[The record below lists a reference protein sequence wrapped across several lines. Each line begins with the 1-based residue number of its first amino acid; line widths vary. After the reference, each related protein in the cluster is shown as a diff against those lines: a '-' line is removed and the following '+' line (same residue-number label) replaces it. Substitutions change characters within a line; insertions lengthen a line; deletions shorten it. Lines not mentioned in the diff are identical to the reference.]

1 MPARRLSVTLPEDIL
16 DILKTK
22 TNRSSFIA
30 ESIREKAINDKRREI
45 RSAAK
50 RLQEHYT
57 EDSDLNVLVELESED
72 FLEWVQMLRQGEI
85 YQINLDPTIGSEMTK
100 QRTCVIL
107 NADDI
112 GILPLKVAAPI
123 TDYKKH
129 YANVPWMVSL
139 EPNKINNL
147 SEPSVID
154 LFQLRSLSDQR
165 IIRRIG
171 SLTKSELARAIEAVK
186 LVFGIYWSI
195 PFEIELTYE
204 IECVSSSSPWTR
216 SD

>member
-72 FLEWVQMLRQGEI
+72 FLE
-85 YQINLDPTIGSEMTK
+85 
-100 QRTCVIL
+100 
-107 NADDI
+107 
-112 GILPLKVAAPI
+112 
-123 TDYKKH
+123 
-129 YANVPWMVSL
+129 
-139 EPNKINNL
+139 
-147 SEPSVID
+147 
-154 LFQLRSLSDQR
+154 
-165 IIRRIG
+165 
-171 SLTKSELARAIEAVK
+171 
-186 LVFGIYWSI
+186 
-195 PFEIELTYE
+195 
-204 IECVSSSSPWTR
+204 
-216 SD
+216 